1 MNVKSKGVL
10 TPFLSYRQNGGDK
23 LAKDGTL
30 RGGARAGSGR
40 KSNKTPP
47 PLIDFGAVRNTEAA
61 DFSPETDKK
70 SASKGRKKAVSDTD
84 TTAKSRKKSAA
95 QVDSSKKAAKKT
107 AQTTTN
113 TIKKPSNDDIPE
125 LEGADVPPVDEYLRA
140 QQQCGKSLQA
150 EHIFAQT
157 MKWLKDIKCVG
168 VVSKQLV
175 EQYAMSV
182 ARWIQTE
189 ELISEYGFLAK
200 HPTTGQAIAS
210 PYVLMSQNYMKQV
223 NQLWYQIY
231 QIVKERC
238 SEGILEE
245 TDDPMERLLRAKGG

>member
-1 MNVKSKGVL
+1 M
-10 TPFLSYRQNGGDK
+10 
-23 LAKDGTL
+23 AKDGTL

-40 KSNKTPP
+40 KSNKMSP
-47 PLIDFGAVRNTEAA
+47 PLIDFGAVCNTETT
-61 DFSPETDKK
+61 DFDTETDKK
-70 SASKGRKKAVSDTD
+70 NVSKGQKKI
-84 TTAKSRKKSAA
+84 AA
-95 QVDSSKKAAKKT
+95 QNGSSSKTAKKT
-107 AQTTTN
+107 SSTAAKPRKTASKS
-113 TIKKPSNDDIPE
+113 IKKPSDDDIPE

-150 EHIFAQT
+150 EYIFEQT
-157 MKWLKDIKCVG
+157 MKWLKDIKCSG
-168 VVSKQLV
+168 VISKQLI

-245 TDDPMERLLRAKGG
+245 TDDPMERLLRERGG

>member
-1 MNVKSKGVL
+1 M
-10 TPFLSYRQNGGDK
+10 
-23 LAKDGTL
+23 AKDGTL
-30 RGGARAGSGR
+30 RGGARTGSGR
-40 KSNKTPP
+40 KSNKMPP
-47 PLIDFGAVRNTEAA
+47 PLIDFGAVCNTKTA
-61 DFSPETDKK
+61 DFAPETDKK
-70 SASKGRKKAVSDTD
+70 SVSKGRKKSATQKGSSSK
-84 TTAKSRKKSAA
+84 TAKETSSTAAKPRKKA
-95 QVDSSKKAAKKT
+95 SKS
-107 AQTTTN
+107 
-113 TIKKPSNDDIPE
+113 IKKPSNDNIPE

-140 QQQCGKSLQA
+140 QQQCGKNLQA
-150 EHIFAQT
+150 EYIFDQT
-157 MKWLKDIKCVG
+157 MKWLKEIKCSG

>member
-1 MNVKSKGVL
+1 M
-10 TPFLSYRQNGGDK
+10 
-23 LAKDGTL
+23 AKDGTL

-40 KSNKTPP
+40 KSSKIPP
-47 PLIDFGAVRNTEAA
+47 PLIDFEAA
-61 DFSPETDKK
+61 RGDDTDKIGEEAVKK
-70 SASKGRKKAVSDTD
+70 SASKGRKKSVSDAE
-84 TTAKSRKKSAA
+84 TTIKTSKKSSVSAGSSIKTTKKSAPT
-95 QVDSSKKAAKKT
+95 AAKLKKT
-107 AQTTTN
+107 VAKSV
-113 TIKKPSNDDIPE
+113 KKSDNDDLPE

-140 QQQCGKSLQA
+140 QQKCGKNLRA

-168 VVSKQLV
+168 AVSKQLV

-189 ELISEYGFLAK
+189 ELISETGFLAK

-245 TDDPMERLLRAKGG
+245 TDDPMERLLRERGG